1 MSRRLMVLA
10 MATISLGA
18 SSCNNTQTE
27 VAEPEDFR
35 WVVDSFDDVNVLQ
48 YKVPDF
54 DSLSLD
60 QKKLVYY
67 LNQAALSGRDI
78 IYDQNFKYNLPIRRT
93 LEAVY
98 TNYDGDRETPEWFAF
113 ENYLKKVWFAN
124 GIHHHYSN
132 DKFSP
137 EFSEAYFDSLIAA
150 IPDDR
155 LPHDFGSTEEL
166 LSVIKPIMFD
176 PSLYPVKVN
185 QAAGV
190 DLLATSA
197 MNYYE
202 GVSQAEAEDFYAHLN
217 IPDETRP
224 ISVGLNSKLV
234 KENGKIAERTW
245 KIGGMYSQ
253 ALERIAYWLEK
264 AAEVASPQQREILES
279 LVAFYRTGDLS
290 EYDRFSVLWVQDT
303 LSSVD
308 FINGFTEVYGD
319 PLGYKASWEAMVNM
333 KDLAATRRT
342 ETISS
347 NAQWFEDNSPI
358 QDKYKKKQVKG
369 VSAKVINAVILGGDS
384 YPSTPIGINL
394 PNADWIRKD
403 YGSKSVSIQNITQ
416 AYAESNKNS
425 GFTEEFILRP
435 EDRDRISLYGTLGDN
450 FHTDLHEC
458 LGHASGQL
466 APGTKGDE
474 LKQYGSTLEEARADL
489 FALYYIADPK
499 LIELNLVPNDDVY
512 KAQYA
517 SYITK
522 GMMTQL
528 SRIEPGKNI
537 EEAHMRNRQLI
548 GNWAYEL
555 GKKDNVIERTVV
567 DGKTYI
573 VINDYEKLRQIFGT
587 MLREI
592 QRIKSEGDFFA
603 GSNLVEKYGVV
614 VDPELHNE
622 VLERYGKLD
631 IKPYSGFVNPV
642 YTPVME
648 GGEIVN
654 ITLDYP
660 ESYVKQMLD
669 YSANYSFL
677 PSVN

>member
-1 MSRRLMVLA
+1 MVLA
-10 MATISLGA
+10 MATIALGS
-18 SSCNNTQTE
+18 SSCKSQIESQDPNNKE
-27 VAEPEDFR
+27 EFK
-35 WVVDSFDDVNVLQ
+35 WIVDTFDDIKVLQ

-54 DSLSLD
+54 DSLPLD
-60 QKKLVYY
+60 KKKLIYY

-93 LEAVY
+93 LEAIY
-98 TNYDGDRETPEWFAF
+98 INFDGNRESPEWLAF
-113 ENYLKKVWFAN
+113 EKYLKKVWFAN

-132 DKFSP
+132 DKFTP
-137 EFSEAYFDSLIAA
+137 EFSETYFDSLIAA
-150 IPDDR
+150 TPDDK
-155 LPHDFGSTEEL
+155 LPHDFGSTEDL
-166 LSVIKPIMFD
+166 LAVIKPIIFD
-176 PSLYPVKVN
+176 PSLYPVKLN

-190 DLLATSA
+190 DMLKTSA

-202 GVSQAEAEDFYAHLN
+202 GVSQAEAEEFYAQMSN
-217 IPDETRP
+217 PNDPEP

-234 KENGKIAERTW
+234 KENGKLQERVW
-245 KIGGMYSQ
+245 KIGGMYSP
-253 ALERIAYWLEK
+253 AIEKITYWLEK
-264 AAEVASPQQREILES
+264 AAGVAEPQQKEIIEALIS
-279 LVAFYRTGDLS
+279 FYNSGDLK
-290 EYDRFSVLWVQDT
+290 EYDRFNILWVKDT
-303 LSSVD
+303 LSNVD
-308 FINGFTEVYGD
+308 FINCFTEVYGD

-333 KDLAATRRT
+333 KDNAATRRT
-342 ETISS
+342 ETISE
-347 NAQWFEDNSPI
+347 NAQWFEDHSPI

-369 VSAKVINAVILGGDS
+369 VSAKVINAAILAGDC

-394 PNADWIRKD
+394 PNADWIRKEH
-403 YGSKSVSIQNITQ
+403 GSKSVTVQNITQ
-416 AYAESNKNS
+416 AYAESNKSS
-425 GFTEEFILRP
+425 GFSEEFILRP

-458 LGHASGQL
+458 LGHGSGQL

-489 FALYYIADPK
+489 FSLYYLADPK
-499 LIELNLVPNDDVY
+499 LIELNLLPNSDVY

-517 SYITK
+517 SYISN

-528 SRIEPGKNI
+528 ARIEPGKNI

-548 GNWAYEL
+548 AQWAYEL
-555 GKKDNVIERTVV
+555 GLKDNVIEKTVV

-573 VINDYEKLRQIFGT
+573 VINDFEKLRQIFGT

-603 GSNLVEKYGVV
+603 GRNLVEKYGVI
-614 VDPELHNE
+614 VDQDLHNE
-622 VLERYGKLD
+622 VIERYTKLG
-631 IKPYSGFVNPV
+631 IQPYGGFVNPI

-654 ITLDYP
+654 VTLEYP